1 MGHDGV
7 QGTDLINLKT
17 GLSYFLNS
25 KTGLFEIDPFEKF
38 IKTLKFRNKE
48 VLKFHFKISSFVN
61 STAKW
66 DKYVKT
72 S

>member
-7 QGTDLINLKT
+7 PGTDFINSKT

-38 IKTLKFRNKE
+38 INTVKFRNKE
-48 VLKFHFKISSFVN
+48 VLEFHFKISSFAN

>member
-1 MGHDGV
+1 MAAPLSTRHMFYKFKNRSV
-7 QGTDLINLKT
+7 ILSKFKT
-17 GLSYFLNS
+17 GM
-25 KTGLFEIDPFEKF
+25 FEIDPFEEF
-38 IKTLKFRNKE
+38 INTFKFRNKE
-48 VLKFHFKISSFVN
+48 VLEFHFKISSFVN